1 MEMNLHTLQQKFQH
15 AKYFTRDHLISNV
28 KSNVFFQHYYY
39 HKFLRSNSIYRASD

>member
-28 KSNVFFQHYYY
+28 QTFF
-39 HKFLRSNSIYRASD
+39 FNIIITISF